1 MSDVRIDARV
11 LAFALMVSVATTLLF
26 GLAPAWFLIRPDLM
40 NTLREG
46 GRGSTAGSALS
57 ARLLVVGELALALV
71 LLTGAGL
78 LTRSFAARAAWNP
91 GFERDHLLTFSVFA
105 PADRY
110 KDRDAVAALLRRME
124 NELTA
129 IPGVERVGSAS
140 GGPLF
145 GGDGTDDVI
154 YSNRSGIARA
164 PAAWYDMSPSYFA
177 TLGVAVV
184 SGRGLSEADRRG
196 MPTVV
201 VVNETLS
208 RGSGRAIRRS
218 TNSSRCSPT
227 ACRCGSSASYAMS
240 RRRIRALQRNRSC
253 TGRTARSQG
262 RTPTSS
268 CERAYLPRP

>member
-1 MSDVRIDARV
+1 M
-11 LAFALMVSVATTLLF
+11 
-26 GLAPAWFLIRPDLM
+26 
-40 NTLREG
+40 
-46 GRGSTAGSALS
+46 
-57 ARLLVVGELALALV
+57 
-71 LLTGAGL
+71 
-78 LTRSFAARAAWNP
+78 
-91 GFERDHLLTFSVFA
+91 TFSVFA

-154 YSNRSGIARA
+154 YSNRSGMARA

-201 VVNETLS
+201 VVNETLARRFWPGDS
-208 RGSGRAIRRS
+208 PLDKQLSLFSNRMQVRVVGVVRDVAPPNPSAPAQPELYWSNRQEPRSYTYIVLRTSVPPASVMGAVRARLRAIDPSLRPMDIG
-218 TNSSRCSPT
+218 TMPDLVAT
-227 ACRCGSSASYAMS
+227 ALRAPRFQMLLLVAFSLTALLLAAVGTYGLFAYPLSCPHSCRHPPGS
-240 RRRIRALQRNRSC
+240 RRA
-253 TGRTARSQG
+253 GARSWH
-262 RTPTSS
+262 R
-268 CERAYLPRP
+268 